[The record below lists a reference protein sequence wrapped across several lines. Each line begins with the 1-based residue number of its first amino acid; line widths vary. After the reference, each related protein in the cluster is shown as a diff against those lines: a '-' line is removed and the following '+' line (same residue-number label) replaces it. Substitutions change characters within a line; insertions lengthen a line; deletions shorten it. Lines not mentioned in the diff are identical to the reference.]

1 MANYEDDPN
10 DPNNYVIFTKGKLLG
25 IRKACE
31 EIKQI
36 TENQIHP
43 GGICYVLSKIISLS
57 PIIDNYIKIRELKP
71 ENGIKMFEVENKAKS
86 NKRMIKLIVGKKPG
100 FPKSEES
107 LDIQVLLEYLK
118 EEIREVH
125 LELINKIKNA
135 KNNNTDINFD
145 NLPPNDQQILKK
157 IFIHI
162 SKSFTEYEKYQIKN
176 QNGNIVDISDKNKF
190 LKQLILDDK
199 NFNYIVDNI
208 PGFIISSGGSPK
220 NVSSILIGRP
230 SKFLSFEDFKG
241 KKEKLNEIIEELF
254 EKNLN
259 ELNSL
264 TISTQGHAYA
274 IKQIIKIGNKKF
286 FVIKNPWGH
295 GHNDN
300 IDSTETDNDLK
311 GTEYSDFNLND
322 NYKKTGLILLNIN
335 DIQKKFKYMSSIDL
349 EIGKYI

>member
-36 TENQIHP
+36 TENQIHS

-135 KNNNTDINFD
+135 KNI
-145 NLPPNDQQILKK
+145 IL
-157 IFIHI
+157 ILILIIYHLMI
-162 SKSFTEYEKYQIKN
+162 
-176 QNGNIVDISDKNKF
+176 NKF
-190 LKQLILDDK
+190 
-199 NFNYIVDNI
+199 
-208 PGFIISSGGSPK
+208 
-220 NVSSILIGRP
+220 
-230 SKFLSFEDFKG
+230 
-241 KKEKLNEIIEELF
+241 
-254 EKNLN
+254 
-259 ELNSL
+259 
-264 TISTQGHAYA
+264 
-274 IKQIIKIGNKKF
+274 
-286 FVIKNPWGH
+286 
-295 GHNDN
+295 
-300 IDSTETDNDLK
+300 
-311 GTEYSDFNLND
+311 
-322 NYKKTGLILLNIN
+322 
-335 DIQKKFKYMSSIDL
+335 
-349 EIGKYI
+349 